1 MTEERAGIKSLSANY
16 RFLGVV
22 ESDEVYYP
30 DDHVY
35 ECLNCKQLYRSTP
48 NKFCHECGVRFRGN
62 PKSFRPCS
70 IPRWAWD
77 RNIED
82 YKPPSRETPER
93 KAWVIRKYD
102 RDCPDAPPEVLECHE
117 VEPNEDYENTI
128 YQDGNEIPRK
138 YSGKMIIMKN
148 VLGRV
153 RELRSVEQC
162 GDYLGNGE
170 WETVYDKFDVVL
182 AIPPSGSS
190 LNSYLQNQRTDEEMK
205 EKGVSPEDND

>member
-1 MTEERAGIKSLSANY
+1 MEERAGIKSLSANY
-16 RFLGVV
+16 RFLGVM

-30 DDHVY
+30 EEHIY
-35 ECLNCKQLYRSTP
+35 ECLNCKELYRSTP
-48 NKFCHECGVRFRGN
+48 KKFCHECGVRFRGN

-82 YKPPSRETPER
+82 YEPPERETPER

-102 RDCPDAPPEVLECHE
+102 RDCPDAPPEVFECHA
-117 VEPNEDYENTI
+117 VESDKEDYEGHN
-128 YQDGNEIPRK
+128 GIPRK
-138 YSGKMIIMKN
+138 YSRKMTAMKN
-148 VLGRV
+148 VLRRV

-162 GDYLGNGE
+162 GDYLGDGKY
-170 WETVYDKFDVVL
+170 ETVYDKFDVVL

-190 LNSYLQNQRTDEEMK
+190 LNSYLQNWYTNEEM
-205 EKGVSPEDND
+205 EEQGLSLEDND

>member
-35 ECLNCKQLYRSTP
+35 ECLNCKELYRSTP
-48 NKFCHECGVRFRGN
+48 KKFCHECGVRFRGN

-82 YKPPSRETPER
+82 YEPPGRETPER

-117 VEPNEDYENTI
+117 VEPSEDYENTI

-138 YSGKMIIMKN
+138 HSGKMIIMKN
-148 VLGRV
+148 VLRRV

-182 AIPPSGSS
+182 AIPPSGTS
-190 LNSYLQNQRTDEEMK
+190 LNSYLENRHTNEEM
-205 EKGVSPEDND
+205 EERWLSLEDND